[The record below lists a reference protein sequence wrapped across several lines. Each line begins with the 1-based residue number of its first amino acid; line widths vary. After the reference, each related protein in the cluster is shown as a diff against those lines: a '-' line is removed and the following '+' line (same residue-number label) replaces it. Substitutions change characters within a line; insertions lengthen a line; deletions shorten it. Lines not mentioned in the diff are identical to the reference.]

1 MAGIINQE
9 RAERIAR
16 GHACEHCGEY
26 SFKKIRVKPASDA
39 HRKALGEEWH
49 VTKVCGV
56 CDMHH
61 EIGIDGD
68 GDIVYST

>member
-1 MAGIINQE
+1 ME

-16 GHACEHCGEY
+16 GHPCDHCGEY
-26 SFKKIRVKPASDA
+26 NFKKLKVKPAAES
-39 HRKALGEEWH
+39 HKKALGEIWH

-61 EIGIDGD
+61 EVGIDAD
-68 GDIVYST
+68 GDIVYSG